1 MSDYL
6 NIRKRELV
14 KRLIEDEEEDD
25 EIMLVLLS
33 SKRNKIDSL
42 YTSRIDEGSYQ
53 TLIKRHLNVKEY
65 KFRRYC
71 RLNKTQFQF
80 VLSLIKSDI
89 QPMKKGS
96 ITAEEKLFLTLR

>member
-1 MSDYL
+1 MSD
-6 NIRKRELV
+6 NFNERKRELV
-14 KRLIEDEEEDD
+14 KSLIQDEEEDD
-25 EIMLVLLS
+25 EIMLLLLS

-42 YTSRIDEGSYQ
+42 YTSRVDEGSYLI
-53 TLIKRHLNVKEY
+53 LIKRHLNLKDQ
-65 KFRRYC
+65 KFRKYC

-80 VLSLIKSDI
+80 ILSLIENDI